1 MEIISYII
9 VVSILINILV
19 QLGLI
24 LTYYYPLIIQ
34 YFQNKK
40 ITWNSNYDRIIAASF
55 LAFFCLSI
63 YLGRILMTSS
73 NELYLALLYMTTLFF
88 LTISIYL
95 IHRMGFAERAKNSLI
110 SPKEPTIKN
119 FNRLLNE
126 NQLSYLYNE
135 LRKESIIDEDI
146 EKDYFSTFFL
156 AKPLRVYLTA
166 KDLYILHEYIIN
178 KLDIKKR
185 KEFQLNDFII
195 FFLTKTNL
203 PYNQGSVRNEA
214 SKYLRDSSNA
224 IKLKTIFNNF
234 PK

>member
-24 LTYYYPLIIQ
+24 LRYYYPLIIQ

-63 YLGRILMTSS
+63 YLGRILLTSS
-73 NELYLALLYMTTLFF
+73 NELYLAISYITILFF

-110 SPKEPTIKN
+110 SPKKPTIKN
-119 FNRLLNE
+119 FNHLLN
-126 NQLSYLYNE
+126 NSQLSYLYNE
-135 LRKESIIDEDI
+135 LRKYSVIDEKI
-146 EKDYFSTFFL
+146 EKSNFYSDFL
-156 AKPLRVYLTA
+156 SKPMQINLTA
-166 KDLYILHEYIIN
+166 FDLYYFHKLVQNNLNLNQRIPLN
-178 KLDIKKR
+178 KFSDS
-185 KEFQLNDFII
+185 
-195 FFLTKTNL
+195 FLTDDNIPYKYSSVKNGKDKERNSDNAKNL
-203 PYNQGSVRNEA
+203 N
-214 SKYLRDSSNA
+214 
-224 IKLKTIFNNF
+224 TIFMSF